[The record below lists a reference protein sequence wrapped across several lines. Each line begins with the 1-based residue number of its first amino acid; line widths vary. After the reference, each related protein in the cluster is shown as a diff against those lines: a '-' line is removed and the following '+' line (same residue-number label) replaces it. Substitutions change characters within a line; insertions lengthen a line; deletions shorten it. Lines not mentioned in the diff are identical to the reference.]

1 MFLGDSSPSCAL
13 QIHILIV
20 WSLNLFFGL
29 LASAIFLTIL
39 LLLPCL
45 IVAPSVQVVFPCTP
59 LTVKFFRNVSLHKNA
74 KKSCKTRRQVT
85 QPLNPRITPFVIEAY
100 RVRKCVKRHHQIL
113 KVMSNK
119 IMFYYGKSC
128 LEHDSYCRL

>member
-1 MFLGDSSPSCAL
+1 MPTHMHMTNERSDGGEQKEGRSEPGGGRVAEL
-13 QIHILIV
+13 V

-45 IVAPSVQVVFPCTP
+45 ILAPSVQVVFPCTP

-74 KKSCKTRRQVT
+74 KKVVKLV
-85 QPLNPRITPFVIEAY
+85 
-100 RVRKCVKRHHQIL
+100 VR
-113 KVMSNK
+113 
-119 IMFYYGKSC
+119 
-128 LEHDSYCRL
+128 